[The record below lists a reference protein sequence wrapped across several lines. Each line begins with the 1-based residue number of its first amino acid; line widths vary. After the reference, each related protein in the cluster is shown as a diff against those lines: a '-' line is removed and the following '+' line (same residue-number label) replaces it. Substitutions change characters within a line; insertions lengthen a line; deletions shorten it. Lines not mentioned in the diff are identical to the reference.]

1 VGRRDRTSRM
11 ATRRKRKA
19 KERKPID
26 ENADARLKRI
36 LQARRRRGLG
46 VVMLERENGVRVA

>member
-1 VGRRDRTSRM
+1 M

-26 ENADARLKRI
+26 ENADAGLKRI